1 MKFVREIYLVK
12 KQLTKKDRL
21 NLFNEFWSKVIEKNP
36 EKRFELLQKKVE
48 EKRQLRKEK
57 IL

>member
-1 MKFVREIYLVK
+1 MK

-21 NLFNEFWSKVIEKNP
+21 NLFNEFWSKLIEKNP

-48 EKRQLRKEK
+48 EKTIEK
-57 IL
+57 GKNIMSNLTFIFKY